1 MIKKLKLTDAER
13 ELVEGLEGFLAD
25 LRSGAPIEEK
35 YTSRRVVL
43 KLRPHNYSARQVK
56 ETRKLLNASQTL
68 FAQFLGV
75 SVKSVQSWEQGT
87 APSGMA
93 RRFMDEIRRNPQY
106 WRSRLKE
113 SIKVRAGE

>member
-1 MIKKLKLTDAER
+1 VDH
-13 ELVEGLEGFLAD
+13 

-35 YTSRRVVL
+35 YTRRRVVL
-43 KLRPHNYSARQVK
+43 ELQPRTYSARQVK
-56 ETRKLLNASQTL
+56 ETRKLLNASQAL

-75 SVKSVQSWEQGT
+75 SATSVRSWEQGV

-93 RRFMDEIRRNPQY
+93 RRFMDEIRRDPQY

-113 SIKVRAGE
+113 SLKVRGA